1 MSAKFTF
8 KQLIEQEN
16 EVIMVPC
23 IYDCGSALAAELSGA
38 KATLLSGGELAESQL
53 GALEPM
59 LTTDEVVHAVER
71 ICAFSSLP
79 MIVDV
84 GAGYDTPLNA
94 YRTTQRLVKAGAM
107 ALLLGNEKDQSWN
120 EYEPILK
127 ATLKGT
133 EGSDCIV
140 IARHNGVLETEEEL
154 EDCIRRLTC
163 SIELGAQGTMAC
175 GLCRMTRSKE
185 LARIVGERVP
195 GWKIYPDQN
204 SVNGVPDVV
213 NKEIYAFGY
222 RMISYHYMMKVA
234 LAAMWEYGLKNMR
247 EKNNVPS
254 NELPFPNGVKG
265 ASALPVFNMQRLLDM
280 EAEFTGVR
288 REFRVPGS
296 MPGRE
301 NG

>member
-1 MSAKFTF
+1 MAAKITF
-8 KQLIEQEN
+8 QQLIEQEK

-38 KATLLSGGELAESQL
+38 KATLLSGGELGESLL

-71 ICAFSSLP
+71 ICAFSPLP

-84 GAGYDTPLNA
+84 GAGYDSPLNA
-94 YRTTQRLVKAGAM
+94 YRTTQRMVKAGAM
-107 ALLLGNEKDQSWN
+107 ALLLGNERGQSWE
-120 EYEPILK
+120 EYESILK
-127 ATLKGT
+127 ATLKGV

-140 IARHNGVLETEEEL
+140 IARHNGMIETEEEL
-154 EDCIRRLTC
+154 EECIWRLTR
-163 SIELGAQGTMAC
+163 SMELGAKGTMAC
-175 GLCRMTRSKE
+175 GLCRTTRSTE
-185 LARIVGERVP
+185 LAKIVGERVP

-204 SVNGVPDVV
+204 AINGVPDVV
-213 NKEIYAFGY
+213 NEEIYPYGF

-234 LAAMWEYGLKNMR
+234 VAAMWEYGLQNMKS
-247 EKNNVPS
+247 KNNVPS
-254 NELPFPNGVKG
+254 CESTFPNGIKG
-265 ASALPVFNMQRLLDM
+265 ASALPAFNMQRLLDL

-296 MPGRE
+296 IPGRD